1 MLSQP
6 EKIESNISQ
15 NQNIPFEKEIIS
27 SKSIEEEKNVIK
39 HNEKMKD
46 SNQNIKE
53 EIFISSLTSI

>member
-6 EKIESNISQ
+6 EIIESNISQ

-46 SNQNIKE
+46 SNQNIEE

>member
-6 EKIESNISQ
+6 EIIESNISQ

>member
-6 EKIESNISQ
+6 EIIESNISQ

-39 HNEKMKD
+39 HNEK
-46 SNQNIKE
+46 N
-53 EIFISSLTSI
+53 

>member
-1 MLSQP
+1 MLFQP